1 MSDTNKDQE
10 IQSAAEQLSR
20 RFSEMRLQM
29 QRNRVPE
36 TRSDSQAISADIR
49 SHGASVTDLAKQ
61 LGTLLEEGTVMA
73 APSTTGPVTSPAE
86 RFESVPDPSVYER
99 DFVNIFEH
107 VNKSV
112 LAFETSELLG
122 LAFEQMPVDRLYEE
136 AEAMAKDHPED
147 SRDDIVIRRL
157 LHWFK
162 NEYFTWLNEPPCV
175 VCEAKTM
182 AIGVVVP
189 TEQER
194 LDGAGTVEVYR
205 CTQTCTAITR
215 FPRYGGMSKIL
226 FTTRRGRCGEWA
238 NCFTACCRALGYC
251 ARFVHDTTDHVWTE
265 VWSEHKKRWI
275 HCDAC
280 EAAYDQ
286 PLLYTTGWGKSLSY
300 CIAFSAEEV
309 VDVTRRYTIEY
320 DSVVVKRRRS
330 IREPVFAKFL
340 YRLSE
345 SNLARLNL
353 DSKEIQAI
361 RQRQDLELE
370 ELSGKNGD
378 TRVVQ
383 TMDRESGK
391 GPSEN
396 APLVTQF
403 DQAILRSG
411 WSNDQYYRA
420 SSLQSSAVMVYIQ
433 GRSEM
438 KDRTHAP

>member
-147 SRDDIVIRRL
+147 SRDDIVIRSVHYGQPYLNAYRHDLNGKSAANISLLPFTTARRL

-238 NCFTACCRALGYC
+238 N
-251 ARFVHDTTDHVWTE
+251 
-265 VWSEHKKRWI
+265 
-275 HCDAC
+275 
-280 EAAYDQ
+280 
-286 PLLYTTGWGKSLSY
+286 SLSY

-391 GPSEN
+391 
-396 APLVTQF
+396 LVGM
-403 DQAILRSG
+403 LRSM
-411 WSNDQYYRA
+411 N
-420 SSLQSSAVMVYIQ
+420 
-433 GRSEM
+433 
-438 KDRTHAP
+438 